1 MKKTIGQ
8 HLRELRGERSQAEVA
23 QALGISK
30 MALSSYE
37 LDKRIPRD
45 SIKIKI
51 AEFYNVS
58 VQEIFFSADV
68 SNMLI
73 GAK

>member
-51 AEFYNVS
+51 AEFYNIS
-58 VQEIFFSADV
+58 VQEIFFSTDV
-68 SNMLI
+68 SDMLI

>member
-1 MKKTIGQ
+1 MKKTLGQ
-8 HLRELRGERSQAEVA
+8 HLRELRGDRSQVEVA

-58 VQEIFFSADV
+58 VQDIFFNSDV
-68 SNMLI
+68 SDMLI
-73 GAK
+73 GAR